1 MSDLEFEQRRV
12 ADAWSRIIEE
22 EIRHTE
28 SGYKVKEGNIED
40 YQKREEELR
49 EEERF
54 LEGRYKELRCQEVT
68 GMSADQFY
76 HQTVEDMTKRDSLAA
91 EAARKEKEEAWEKE
105 DQNEESFHL

>member
-76 HQTVEDMTKRDSLAA
+76 HQTVEDMTKRDMQAIEDAKAEKIAA
-91 EAARKEKEEAWEKE
+91 LEKENQAE
-105 DQNEESFHL
+105 DSLQL